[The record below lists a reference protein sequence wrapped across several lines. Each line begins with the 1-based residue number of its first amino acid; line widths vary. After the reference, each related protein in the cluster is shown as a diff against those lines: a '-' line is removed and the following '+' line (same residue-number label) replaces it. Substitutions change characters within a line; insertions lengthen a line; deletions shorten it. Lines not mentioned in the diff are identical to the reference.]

1 MGRLLALLFTATVLI
16 FVTGCVSGADS
27 IADES
32 KVSKIQV
39 GKTTSKDVE
48 ALLGKP
54 GSVELSEGGEQV
66 WTYQRVQTSP
76 LAAIPF
82 FNMMGNSM
90 AENNLTIRFSK
101 RGVVKALARGE
112 NRL

>member
-1 MGRLLALLFTATVLI
+1 MGRLSALLVTATVLI
-16 FVTGCVSGADS
+16 SVTGCVSGAAS

-32 KVSKIQV
+32 KVSKIQI

-48 ALLGKP
+48 VLLGKP
-54 GSVELSEGGEQV
+54 SSVELGESGEQI
-66 WTYQRVQTSP
+66 WTYQRIQTSP

-90 AENNLTIRFSK
+90 AENNLTIRFNK